1 MFSDEE
7 FQIIFSVFENL
18 DTEVLNE
25 IRLKKKMALL
35 SEQMHISKEANE
47 KLRKIDNDIRSL
59 YEESKDEKEVKE

>member
-18 DTEVLNE
+18 DTEVENE